1 MSNTTIQQ
9 TAIVTK
15 TVNIRQAAVSRLS
28 DNAFYL
34 MELGCQLKRLLG
46 PASLPHFLATGET
59 IVFNNKAVG

>member
-1 MSNTTIQQ
+1 M
-9 TAIVTK
+9 TK
-15 TVNIRQAAVSRLS
+15 TSIQRAAVVPKTVIMKQVAASRLS

-34 MELGCQLKRLLG
+34 MALGSQLKKLLG